1 MSVPGPATAP
11 YAPSPR
17 LGRAFAASVAALTA
31 TFLTTASPIP
41 LYNTYRAEQGLSNA
55 DITLT
60 VVTYFGGS
68 ILTLLLLTR
77 FSNHLGRKPVAI
89 ATMAVLAA
97 GLVVLLDVRALGVLL
112 LGRFLMGVGAGLASS
127 CLTAYIVDSA
137 PTTPAWV
144 AAVASSQ
151 ASNVGLAMGAIASGG
166 LVEYGPRPRQLVYLI
181 VIGLLIA
188 CAVWIAAAPETIE
201 RTPGLWQSMRPRIR
215 FPARSRRLIPVGAV
229 VFVGTWSTGA
239 FFQTFA
245 PALVVDQLGTRSSLV
260 VGLVFAAFILPSVIG
275 APVGGRF
282 SPAAGQRL
290 GMVTFLTGVLT
301 IVASVNLGSLALFLV
316 ASAVAGAGQGIAI
329 SSTIRGFLHGSVIT
343 DRAGVFGG
351 LYLIGYVGAALT
363 SLVSGQMSRFFTSS
377 QVTLG
382 YAALGLLATAITL
395 VRAVN
400 PKPISPA

>member
-1 MSVPGPATAP
+1 MSVPRPATAP
-11 YAPSPR
+11 YATTPR
-17 LGRAFAASVAALTA
+17 LGWAFGASVAALTA

-68 ILTLLLLTR
+68 ILALLVLTR

-89 ATMAVLAA
+89 ATMAVLIA

-137 PTTPAWV
+137 PTSPPWV

-166 LVEYGPRPRQLVYLI
+166 LVEYGPWPRRLVYLI
-181 VIGLLIA
+181 IIGLLVC
-188 CAVWIAAAPETIE
+188 CALWIAASPETVE
-201 RTPGLWQSMRPRIR
+201 RTPGLWKSMRPRIH
-215 FPARSRRLIPVGAV
+215 FPARARRLIPVGAV

-260 VGLVFAAFILPSVIG
+260 VGLVFAAFIFPSVLG

-290 GMVTFLTGVLT
+290 GMVTFLVGVLA
-301 IVASVNLGSLALFLV
+301 IAGAVFSGSLTVFLV

-329 SSTIRGFLHGSVIT
+329 SSTIRGFLHGSVIG
-343 DRAGVFGG
+343 DRAGVFGA
-351 LYLIGYVGAALT
+351 LYLIGYVGSALT
-363 SLVSGQMSRFFTSS
+363 SLLSGQMSRFFTAS

-382 YAALGLLATAITL
+382 YAALGLLTTAITL
-395 VRAVN
+395 ARAVN
-400 PKPISPA
+400 PKPITPV

>member
-1 MSVPGPATAP
+1 MPVPGPATSP
-11 YAPSPR
+11 YASIPR
-17 LGRAFAASVAALTA
+17 RGWAFGASVAALTA
-31 TFLTTASPIP
+31 TFITTASPIP

-60 VVTYFGGS
+60 VVTYFCGS
-68 ILTLLLLTR
+68 ILSLLTLTR

-89 ATMAVLAA
+89 ATMAVLVA

-137 PTTPAWV
+137 PTSPPWL

-151 ASNVGLAMGAIASGG
+151 ASNVGLALGAIASGG
-166 LVEYGPRPRQLVYLI
+166 LVEYGPMPRRLVYLI
-181 VIGLLIA
+181 AIGVLVA
-188 CAVWIAAAPETIE
+188 CAVWIAVAPETVQ
-201 RTPGLWQSMRPRIR
+201 RTPGLWRSMRPRIH
-215 FPARSRRLIPVGAV
+215 FPARARHLIPVGAV

-260 VGLVFAAFILPSVIG
+260 VGLVFATFILPSVLG

-282 SPAAGQRL
+282 SPAAGQRI
-290 GMVTFLTGVLT
+290 GMVTFLLGVLT
-301 IVASVNLGSLALFLV
+301 IVGAVGLKSLALFLV

-329 SSTIRGFLHGSVIT
+329 SSTIRGFLHGSVIG
-343 DRAGVFGG
+343 DRAGVFGA
-351 LYLIGYVGAALT
+351 LYLIGYVGSALT
-363 SLVSGQMSRFFTSS
+363 SLASGQLSRFFTSS
-377 QVTLG
+377 QVTYG
-382 YAALGLLATAITL
+382 YAALGLLTTVVTL
-395 VRAVN
+395 ARAVN
-400 PKPISPA
+400 PRPISAS